1 MTDSRRKV
9 IPKFPLSVRMDDEE
23 DHVQFLSKYLPKF
36 YHRVDLS
43 VADLKKWKIASKM
56 KLLKTVRRINVKD
69 YDQRSRKVVTSTF
82 KKHNK
87 NVKSLNLNDFFVLR
101 YFPYL
106 LRVFINIHTLS
117 SWKLFARLL
126 HIKYLTLE
134 FSGVTFIRASDKSKL
149 KALTFLDSRL
159 WSHLSQLKSLKYF
172 HLQIYNKLTLEA
184 SKVLKS
190 LSIST
195 NLLKSLDGLTI
206 FLNHIDIKSPNE
218 INFPTI
224 FQKVT
229 SLKVYEISYSA
240 LEVVLQFTKHF
251 QKLVS
256 LTILKTIQFS
266 PDDGESL
273 NFESLKYFKDL
284 HNLTT
289 LDIAMNLN
297 SFLSLNTFLQF
308 FSVPKSIK
316 LIKLNL
322 YEILWKMAIPNI
334 QELDLKSN
342 NIFRTTSL
350 FTEFY
355 KKWETLDNLQSLSL
369 CFTESENY
377 PLPSLYFITPILEK
391 LVTLTSL
398 HYANWYNF
406 ESGRKKALDI
416 NYLCQSVYH
425 LRGTLQNLYLEN
437 YAISLR
443 NLQSISLK
451 GFNLAEVRFCG
462 FILGD
467 NNLKSLFHLFHLD
480 KEKYSFPNP
489 PSKIEFERLLIDNEK
504 TFPQFLESLQYI
516 PRNLQVILNVDIRKI
531 TSEQFLKD
539 LCHYLPLVPR
549 KNSLAL
555 TFTNAINL
563 HPPDLNCL
571 IDALHNDCSFEK
583 LLILDREENE
593 LFIHDLCAGTNLL
606 VNQYPQNYGQ
616 RVLDENSDQS
626 DDLINESSEEEDDD
640 FGLEDVSFD
649 DKLDDIDEDI

>member
-1 MTDSRRKV
+1 MTDSKRKV
-9 IPKFPLSVRMDDEE
+9 LSKFPLSVRMDDEE

-36 YHRVDLS
+36 YHRIDLG
-43 VADLKKWKIASKM
+43 VPDLKKWKIASKI

-69 YDQRSRKVVTSTF
+69 YDYRSRKVVVSSF

-87 NVKSLNLNDFFVLR
+87 NIKSFSLNDPSVLQ

-117 SWKLFARLL
+117 SWKLFSRLL

-134 FSGVTFIRASDKSKL
+134 FSGVTFIRASEKSKL

-159 WSHLSQLKSLKYF
+159 WSHLSQLKKLKYL

-184 SKVLKS
+184 SKVLKILGAS
-190 LSIST
+190 KS
-195 NLLKSLDGLTI
+195 LLKSLEGLTI
-206 FLNHIDIKSPNE
+206 FLNHIDIKSPSE

-240 LEVVLQFTKHF
+240 LEAVLQFTQYF
-251 QKLVS
+251 QKLIS

-316 LIKLNL
+316 FIKLNL
-322 YEILWKMAIPNI
+322 YEVLWKIAVPNI
-334 QELDLKSN
+334 QELSLKSD

-355 KKWETLDNLQSLSL
+355 KKWETLTNLESLSL

-391 LVTLTSL
+391 LATLTSL
-398 HYANWYNF
+398 FYANWYNF
-406 ESGRKKALDI
+406 ESGRKKALDM
-416 NYLCQSVYH
+416 NYLWRSVCH
-425 LRGTLQNLYLEN
+425 LKGTLRNLYIEN

-443 NLQSISLK
+443 NLQASTLE
-451 GFNLAEVRFCG
+451 GFNLTEVRFCG

-467 NNLKSLFHLFHLD
+467 TNLR
-480 KEKYSFPNP
+480 SFFNSFRYQNMQ
-489 PSKIEFERLLIDNEK
+489 PSKIEFERLLIDDDQ
-504 TFPQFLESLQYI
+504 TFPQFLESLQSI
-516 PRNLQVILNVDIRKI
+516 PRNLKVILNVDIRKI
-531 TSEQFLKD
+531 TSEQFLKN
-539 LCHYLPLVPR
+539 LCLYLPLVPQ
-549 KNSLAL
+549 KHSLAL
-555 TFTNAINL
+555 IFINAIDIHPKDLKNL
-563 HPPDLNCL
+563 L
-571 IDALHNDCSFEK
+571 DALHKNLPFEK
-583 LLILDREENE
+583 LIILDREENE
-593 LFIHDLCAGTNLL
+593 IFVHDSYVGANLL
-606 VNQYPQNYGQ
+606 INQPPPNHGQ
-616 RVLDENSDQS
+616 RAVDENSDQS

-640 FGLEDVSFD
+640 FGLDDASFD
-649 DKLDDIDEDI
+649 DRLDDIYEDI